1 LTKADLDRAEDL
13 KAPMASTEMSVV
25 LLVLILFSSF
35 HAKVRLKE
43 ELNGSSSRK
52 GYPSLL
58 PLLLQLTWGHRM
70 TGHLLRVA
78 DELLLA
84 ASGSGF

>member
-13 KAPMASTEMSVV
+13 KAPTASTGMSVV
-25 LLVLILFSSF
+25 SLVLILFSSF

-52 GYPSLL
+52 GDPS
-58 PLLLQLTWGHRM
+58 LLLQLMWGHRM

>member
-13 KAPMASTEMSVV
+13 KAPTASTVMSVV
-25 LLVLILFSSF
+25 SLVLILFSSF

-43 ELNGSSSRK
+43 ELNGSSSRE
-52 GYPSLL
+52 GDPSHL
-58 PLLLQLTWGHRM
+58 PLHHQRM